1 MKEIRDTLATG
12 ALWKFLSLLFRCP
25 GDVPVGSIGTL
36 AGELPDGLQ
45 AHAREILSLIE
56 DSQLEGAYHALLG
69 SGGPVSPYESDYQG
83 PGQEGMRDKGVVL
96 GDVAAFYKAF
106 GFDHSKEM
114 LEVPDHVS
122 LEMAFVSYLKLKEAY
137 ARMDAAEDAYRICR
151 EAENKFLSEHLL
163 GWLPQFL
170 ERVIQHG
177 THEFYEKTACLLGD
191 FLLMETIQ
199 SENTLG

>member
-12 ALWKFLSLLFRCP
+12 AVWKFLSLLFRCP
-25 GDVPVGSIGTL
+25 GDVPVGSIGAL
-36 AGELPDGLQ
+36 AGELPDELQ

-137 ARMDAAEDAYRICR
+137 ALR
-151 EAENKFLSEHLL
+151 EFLPDQ
-163 GWLPQFL
+163 GKRL
-170 ERVIQHG
+170 EELIEEVCDGR
-177 THEFYEKTACLLGD
+177 
-191 FLLMETIQ
+191 
-199 SENTLG
+199 